1 MFAILGGLL
10 RDAGRETA
18 LQIWRRNAASLSIQ
32 IRQPKSILCLL
43 PSQHLYSE
51 NRQQVKTLLRSL
63 PYVMKH
69 LEQIHARKLKAV
81 PILFKTLVKLM
92 DAVLLSISPANMRPH
107 PNPLI
112 SRTMNHRSGYDR
124 LTKAAS
130 RITASSVGDHRIDF
144 ALKRIQRRLASRAW
158 YGQRCPSSD
167 AWLRPRVA
175 FA

>member
-1 MFAILGGLL
+1 M
-10 RDAGRETA
+10 
-18 LQIWRRNAASLSIQ
+18 SLTVNPHS
-32 IRQPKSILCLL
+32 CDLL
-43 PSQHLYSE
+43 PSEHLYSA

-63 PYVMKH
+63 PYVMRH
-69 LEQIHARKLKAV
+69 LEQTRIHARKLKAV

-107 PNPLI
+107 LNPLI
-112 SRTMNHRSGYDR
+112 YRTMDHRSGYDR
-124 LTKAAS
+124 LTKATS

-167 AWLRPRVA
+167 AWLQPRMA